1 MVPRGPELE
10 GQERIQLLPMVATP
24 CRVLGEEALDRVRP
38 EQARAA
44 DHVGRAEV
52 PEEGRQVGAEPA
64 CQRDAEALLWARQNL
79 ARQHPRERAL
89 EHVLGREAP
98 ELQTDRQ
105 ARRELDRSEEHT
117 SELQSPD

>member
-1 MVPRGPELE
+1 
-10 GQERIQLLPMVATP
+10 MVATP

-64 CQRDAEALLWARQNL
+64 CQRDAEALLWARQDL

-105 ARRELDRSEEHT
+105 ARRELDDPAIEERSEERRVGKE
-117 SELQSPD
+117 SWWWSWAY

>member
-64 CQRDAEALLWARQNL
+64 CQRD
-79 ARQHPRERAL
+79 
-89 EHVLGREAP
+89 
-98 ELQTDRQ
+98 
-105 ARRELDRSEEHT
+105 RSEEHT
-117 SELQSPD
+117 SELQSHSDLVCRLLLEKKKKKGRKSNMRDYRKMKT